1 MNDRDPAR
9 WLDRL
14 VGACFGVL
22 LGAMALYGA
31 VQVISSV
38 WLPLTIGVGTVV
50 GIGALVWLGVWR
62 SRWRGW

>member
-1 MNDRDPAR
+1 MSDRDPGR

-14 VGACFGVL
+14 VGACFGLL

-38 WLPLTIGVGTVV
+38 WLPLTIGVASV
-50 GIGALVWLGVWR
+50 GGVALGIWLVVWR
-62 SRWRGW
+62 SRWRSW